1 MRGRLGRKDI
11 LLLGAV
17 AVCAVAILTFYL
29 WQQTESIRLGY
40 ETGILEKQRADLVEE
55 IKTLETR
62 RAALLALDRVE
73 RTARSELGLVEARE
87 DQIIYHDFVFGGEG
101 R

>member
-11 LLLGAV
+11 LLLGAAAACVV
-17 AVCAVAILTFYL
+17 ALMTFYL

-40 ETGILEKQRADLVEE
+40 QTGTLVKRRADLVEE

-62 RAALLALDRVE
+62 RAALLALERVE
-73 RTARSELGLVEARE
+73 RIAREELGLVDPRE
-87 DQIIYHDFVFGGEG
+87 DQIIYHDFVFGQEG
-101 R
+101 W

>member
-11 LLLGAV
+11 LLLGA
-17 AVCAVAILTFYL
+17 AALCAVSILTFYL
-29 WQQTESIRLGY
+29 WQQTESIRIGY
-40 ETGILEKQRADLVEE
+40 ETGILEKKMADLVEE

-62 RAALLALDRVE
+62 RAALLSQDRVE
-73 RTARSELGLVEARE
+73 RTARQELGLTDIRD
-87 DQIIYHDFVFGGEG
+87 DQIIYHDFVFSREG